1 MPRLIDPL
9 RVGSLVLRNRIVMPP
24 MATHY
29 ASLSGHVSDALLEHY
44 VERAGDLG
52 LLIVEHAYVSRGG
65 RLRIGQPGV
74 YSDDLMHGWE
84 KLVEAIKKF
93 GTPIALQI
101 NHAGGATVREVCGR
115 QPVAPSPI
123 IHPTRGKE
131 LPRELSIDEIGII
144 VEDFREAARRAA
156 EAGFD
161 GVEIHG
167 AHGFLLGQ
175 FLSPLTN
182 RRTDEFG
189 GSLENRSRLHLMILE
204 KVKQELGGDVLLLYR
219 LGVEDMMPGGLTL
232 DDGVKAARI
241 IAGKSVDILDVSGGL
256 VGIEPPSSVG
266 PGFFV
271 PQAAAVREATGKPVI
286 GVGGIKT
293 AEEADAII
301 RSGRVDLV
309 AIGRAMLKEPKWAS
323 KALKQCK
330 KR

>member
-1 MPRLIDPL
+1 
-9 RVGSLVLRNRIVMPP
+9 MPP

-29 ASLSGHVSDALLEHY
+29 ASSLGDVSEALLEHY
-44 VERAGDLG
+44 AERAGDLG
-52 LLIVEHAYVSRGG
+52 LLIVEHAYVSPGG
-65 RLRIGQPGV
+65 RLRIGQPGI
-74 YSDDLMHGWE
+74 YSDDLLHGWE
-84 KLVEAIKKF
+84 KLVEAVKKF

-101 NHAGGATVREVCGR
+101 NHAGGAAVREVCGEE
-115 QPVAPSPI
+115 PVAPSPI
-123 IHPTRGKE
+123 MHPTRGIE
-131 LPRELSIDEIGII
+131 LPRELSVDEIGLI
-144 VEDFREAARRAA
+144 VEDFKDAARRAA

-189 GSLENRSRLHLMILE
+189 GSLENRSRLPLMILE
-204 KVKQELGGDVLLLYR
+204 KVKVELGDDVLLLYR

-232 DDGVKAARI
+232 DEGVEAARR
-241 IAGKSVDILDVSGGL
+241 IAGKGVDIMDVSGGL
-256 VGIEPPSSVG
+256 VGIEPSSSDG

-293 AEEADAII
+293 GEEADAII

-309 AIGRAMLKEPKWAS
+309 AIGRAMLKEPKWAA
-323 KALKQCK
+323 KALKQFK
-330 KR
+330 TGDRSRAK